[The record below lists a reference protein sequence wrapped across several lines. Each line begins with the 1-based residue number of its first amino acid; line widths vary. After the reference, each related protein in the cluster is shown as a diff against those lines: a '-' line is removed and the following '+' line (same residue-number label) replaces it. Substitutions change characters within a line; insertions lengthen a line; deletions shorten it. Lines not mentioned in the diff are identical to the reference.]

1 MLTRRKLL
9 AVTPVTALGIAI
21 SPPAAH
27 ATTYSDLTP
36 GTLFYTEMTW
46 AINKGLLTG
55 YPDKAFHPQESIDRQ
70 NLAQVIYT
78 YRSKPAYTPPA
89 KSPFTD
95 VPVGHPFYK
104 EINWLVAQGITTG
117 YPDKTFRPT
126 NTMNRDA
133 FAAFLYRMAGEPTYT
148 PPVKP
153 YFPDVPLTEL
163 FYKEIC
169 WLKDAKITTGWNDGT
184 YLPFEPTQRAAVC
197 AFLYRYNQ
205 VVGY

>member
-9 AVTPVTALGIAI
+9 AATPVTALGLAI
-21 SPPAAH
+21 SLPVAH
-27 ATTYSDLTP
+27 AATYSDLTP

-55 YPDKAFHPQESIDRQ
+55 FADGTFRPAESIDRQ
-70 NLAQVIYT
+70 NLARVIYI
-78 YRSKPAYTPPA
+78 YRGKPAYTPPA

-95 VPVGHPFYK
+95 VPVSHPYYK

-133 FAAFLYRMAGEPTYT
+133 FAAFLYRMAGEPSYIS
-148 PPVKP
+148 PVKP
-153 YFPDVPLTEL
+153 YFPDVPPTEL

-169 WLKDAKITTGWNDGT
+169 WLKDMKITTGWNDGT
-184 YLPFEPTQRAAVC
+184 YLPLEPIQRAAVC

-205 VVGY
+205 IVGY